1 MRSRVCSGARG
12 GVRCG
17 VRSGIRGAAL
27 VIIGLSISAAACRAR
42 DGDVPARS
50 YGVGRAASEAEV
62 AAVDV
67 DVAPDGAGLPSGSGS
82 VARGEAVYAARCAA
96 CHGARGEGTPAY
108 PRLVG
113 RDSIAEGFPFARD
126 ARLER
131 TIGNYWPYASTV
143 FDYVRRAM
151 PPEAPGSLGDDD
163 VYAVTAWL
171 LAGNGVIPATATL
184 DSASLARVVMP
195 YRDRFVPDDR
205 VGGRVVR

>member
-1 MRSRVCSGARG
+1 MRGRARG
-12 GVRCG
+12 GVR
-17 VRSGIRGAAL
+17 GAVL
-27 VIIGLSISAAACRAR
+27 VIVALGISAAACTAR
-42 DGDVPARS
+42 DSDAPAQR
-50 YGVGRAASEAEV
+50 YGVGRAATSAEV
-62 AAVDV
+62 AAMDV
-67 DVAPDGAGLPSGSGS
+67 DVAPDGAGLPPGSGS
-82 VARGEAVYAARCAA
+82 VARGEVVYAARCAS

-131 TIGNYWPYASTV
+131 TIGNYWPYATTV

-151 PPEAPGSLGDDD
+151 PPEAPGSLADDD

-171 LAGNGVIPATATL
+171 LAGNGIIPASATL
-184 DSASLARVVMP
+184 DSASLVRVVMP

-205 VGGRVVR
+205 AGGRVVR

>member
-1 MRSRVCSGARG
+1 MRGRARG
-12 GVRCG
+12 GVR
-17 VRSGIRGAAL
+17 GAVL
-27 VIIGLSISAAACRAR
+27 VIVALCISATACTAR
-42 DGDVPARS
+42 DSDTPALR
-50 YGVGRAASEAEV
+50 YGVGRAATSAEV
-62 AAVDV
+62 AAMDV
-67 DVAPDGAGLPSGSGS
+67 DVAPDGAGLPPGSGS
-82 VARGEAVYAARCAA
+82 VARGEVVYAARCAS

-131 TIGNYWPYASTV
+131 TIGNYWPYATTV

-151 PPEAPGSLGDDD
+151 PPEAPGSLADDD

-171 LAGNGVIPATATL
+171 LAGNGIIPASATL
-184 DSASLARVVMP
+184 DSASLVRVVMP

-205 VGGRVVR
+205 AGGRVVR